1 MADAAPLVVGVVF
14 PVKKLERL
22 QSLLDQETD
31 GVRFVL
37 IDLEAAAPTGS
48 AVSACDIEA
57 AAQRLAARYNPLHA
71 VLHKLAHDMV
81 FARLGDED
89 AATRVQLMQEM
100 ARQNPSVRLVDP
112 LDSVRLLTS
121 RSAACERLQT
131 MEQVKEPTQSFK
143 VPHFRVVQNLEHF
156 QELVAELDAGRT
168 KLPLICKS
176 VEACATERSHMMSV
190 VTKREDLVYVEYPV
204 LYQEFVNHSGRLYK
218 GYVLGDT
225 INVAERRSLPNLVA
239 GNAQQVHFN
248 TQEAYPTSEDFH
260 SRSDDDAEQETAVGG
275 KWTQETIFA
284 AVRTIGERL
293 RDELKLTLFGFDVIV
308 ADDGPRD
315 LYVIDVNY
323 FPSYKEVDDL
333 SIVLRK
339 HLKQVCGR
347 Q

>member
-81 FARLGDED
+81 FARLGDES

-112 LDSVRLLTS
+112 LDSVQLLTS
-121 RSAACERLQT
+121 RSAACERLQAM

-156 QELVAELDAGRT
+156 EKLVAELDAGRT

-176 VEACATERSHMMSV
+176 VEACGAY
-190 VTKREDLVYVEYPV
+190 KRERERESWRADLG
-204 LYQEFVNHSGRLYK
+204 LSGSWL
-218 GYVLGDT
+218 
-225 INVAERRSLPNLVA
+225 
-239 GNAQQVHFN
+239 
-248 TQEAYPTSEDFH
+248 
-260 SRSDDDAEQETAVGG
+260 SR
-275 KWTQETIFA
+275 
-284 AVRTIGERL
+284 
-293 RDELKLTLFGFDVIV
+293 
-308 ADDGPRD
+308 
-315 LYVIDVNY
+315 
-323 FPSYKEVDDL
+323 
-333 SIVLRK
+333 
-339 HLKQVCGR
+339 
-347 Q
+347 